1 MVINPRSTRIRS
13 FYRWGISL
21 FSSIIAFIALVLPI
35 ALRPDSLPLKIGQV
49 SSSTIVAPSNLT
61 YVSAILT
68 EKAKTEAILGVQP
81 RYLPADP
88 AISRTQIDNLHLTL
102 NYVITIRSDSFSSN
116 EQKIADLLKIENLQL
131 NEKTSLLLLSL
142 SETEWQSVSQEAV
155 TVLEQILRNNIK
167 DYQVEDYKKSI
178 PSYISYSLTSDQSQL
193 TQVLVNS
200 FIVPNSLYSEDETA
214 LARQKSGA
222 AVQPISKAYV
232 ANQTIISR
240 GQIVTEEQFEALEN
254 FGLTKVQTKTQD
266 LISAVAIVTILSL
279 FLVLY
284 FRHRNLTH
292 LQDLRSLTVIVIGLL
307 VFLIGARF
315 LIPNRAIIPFFFPLP
330 AFALILAT
338 LFSLEISVVF
348 SLTLSILTAFGLS
361 NSFELTIFYAF
372 TSFFAAIILG
382 KGKRFTNFIYAAIAI
397 GISGSLVIL
406 AYRITD
412 PSSDAIGLITLSAV
426 SLLNGIASA
435 SIALLIQYFLS
446 QVMGLPTP
454 LHLMDI
460 SRPDHPLQKLLLQY
474 APGTYQHSLQVS
486 NLAEQAAEA
495 IGANPLLTR
504 VGTIYHDV
512 GKTSNALFYVENQI
526 PGHLDPHDDMDEVA
540 AARKIIEHVKEG
552 VKLSDKYHLP
562 PRIRD
567 FILEHHGTQITR
579 YPYNR
584 ALSKNNNDPQKIDES
599 AFRYP
604 GPKPQSKET
613 AILMLADS
621 CEARARAELPANG
634 VEMKLLVEKVF
645 DRCIREGQL
654 ENSPLTLKD
663 LSLIKESFISTLK
676 NSHHPR
682 IVYPEAN
689 SSDQKSQSI

>member
-1 MVINPRSTRIRS
+1 M
-13 FYRWGISL
+13 L
-21 FSSIIAFIALVLPI
+21 AFIALVLPI
-35 ALRPDSLPLKIGQV
+35 ALRPDSLPLKVGQV
-49 SSSTIVAPSNLT
+49 SSSTIVAPNNLT
-61 YVSAILT
+61 YTSTILT
-68 EKAKTEAILGVQP
+68 EKAKNEAVQGVQP

-88 AISRTQIDNLHLTL
+88 AISRTQIDNLHLTI
-102 NYVITIRSDSFSSN
+102 NYIITIRTDSYSPID
-116 EQKIADLLKIENLQL
+116 QKIEDLMKIENLNL
-131 NEKTSLLLLSL
+131 NQENSLLLINLSD
-142 SETEWQSVSQEAV
+142 TQWQSVSQEAV
-155 TVLEQILRNNIK
+155 NVLEQVLRNNIK

-193 TQVLVNS
+193 VQVLVNS
-200 FIVPNSLYSEDETA
+200 FIVPNSIYSEDETA
-214 LARQKSGA
+214 LARQKANA
-222 AVQPISKAYV
+222 AVQPIMKAYV

-240 GQIVTEEQFEALEN
+240 GQIVSEEQFEALEN

-266 LISAVAIVTILSL
+266 LIAAAAIVIILSL
-279 FLVLY
+279 FLALY
-284 FRHRNLTH
+284 FRHRNLTL

-307 VFLIGARF
+307 VFLYGARF
-315 LIPNRAIIPFFFPLP
+315 LIPNRTIIPFFYPLP

-348 SLTLSILTAFGLS
+348 SLSLSILAAYGLS
-361 NSFELTIFYAF
+361 NSFELTIFYIF

-397 GISGSLVIL
+397 GISGSLIIL
-406 AYRITD
+406 SYKLTD
-412 PSSDAIGLITLSAV
+412 PSSDAIGLLTLSSV
-426 SLLNGIASA
+426 SLLNGVASA

-446 QVMGLPTP
+446 QIMGLPTP

-460 SRPDHPLQKLLLQY
+460 SRPDHPLQKFLLQN

-486 NLAEQAAEA
+486 NLAEQAAEV

-512 GKTSNALFYVENQI
+512 GKATNPLFFVENQI
-526 PGHLDPHDDMDEVA
+526 PGHLDPHDDMNEEE

-584 ALSKNNNDPQKIDES
+584 ALSKNNNDPLSINES

-621 CEARARAELPANG
+621 CEARARAELPSNSD
-634 VEMKLLVEKVF
+634 EMRLLVEKVI
-645 DRCIREGQL
+645 DRCIKEGQL

-682 IVYPEAN
+682 MIYPEAISVKQN
-689 SSDQKSQSI
+689 IQVK